1 MSDLTDETRAATET
15 VGTAS
20 RTGKPAFAIGPIVAA
35 AGAAACLGI
44 SFVLTGSGVTAGFA
58 IVHASDA
65 IENQFN
71 LAALP
76 FMLPGA
82 IALALLAL
90 ALWFA
95 APRLEGLWV
104 RLSFGVVLAT
114 AVPATCA
121 AVFGLLMGD
130 PGENIPWMLSLYF
143 KPMVFTVLLYWLP
156 ALSTVVWALWKP
168 RGLLRTL
175 TAMLLS
181 ASLGLLL
188 FSSVWY
194 VIGGRTS

>member
-1 MSDLTDETRAATET
+1 MSDVTSEARAATET
-15 VGTAS
+15 DGRAS
-20 RTGKPAFAIGPIVAA
+20 RSGKTAFALGPIVAA
-35 AGAAACLGI
+35 VGAAACLGI

-58 IVHASDA
+58 MVHASDA

-76 FMLPGA
+76 FLLPAA
-82 IALALLAL
+82 IVLALLAL

-104 RLSFGVVLAT
+104 RLGVGVVLAA
-114 AVPATCA
+114 AVPAACA
-121 AVFGLLMGD
+121 AILGLLMGD

-143 KPMVFTVLLYWLP
+143 QPMVFAVLLYWLP

-168 RGLLRTL
+168 RGLPRTL
-175 TAMLLS
+175 IATLLS
-181 ASLGLLL
+181 ASLGLLV
-188 FSSVWY
+188 FSTVWY